1 MVRQIISGGQ
11 TGVDRA
17 ALDVALDA
25 GLPCGGWCPRGRR
38 AEDGPIAAQYP
49 LMETD
54 SPDCQM
60 RTRRN
65 VEDADS
71 TLILTLGPLEGG
83 TALTAAYARQSAKPL
98 MVIDLGEQA
107 DTGSTTAWLMAEEVG
122 VLNIAGPR
130 ASKQPAIY
138 ARAYQFLGELLGS
151 YTSPLAG
158 RGTG

>member
-38 AEDGPIAAQYP
+38 AEDGPIVAQYP

-54 SPDCQM
+54 SPDYQM

-65 VEDADS
+65 VEDADA
-71 TLILTLGPLEGG
+71 TLILTLGPL
-83 TALTAAYARQSAKPL
+83 AKVPNH
-98 MVIDLGEQA
+98 
-107 DTGSTTAWLMAEEVG
+107 SW
-122 VLNIAGPR
+122 
-130 ASKQPAIY
+130 
-138 ARAYQFLGELLGS
+138 
-151 YTSPLAG
+151 
-158 RGTG
+158 